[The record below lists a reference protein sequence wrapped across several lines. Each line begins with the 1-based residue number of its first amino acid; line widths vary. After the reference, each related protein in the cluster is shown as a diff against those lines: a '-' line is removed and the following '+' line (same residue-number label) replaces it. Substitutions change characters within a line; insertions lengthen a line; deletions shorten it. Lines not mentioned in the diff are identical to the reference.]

1 MKIHTFGFV
10 SALLI
15 KFTFAVQSPD
25 EFFAQAD
32 DTPELV
38 NFELEW
44 SVEGHVQDDP
54 SLPIT
59 IFEGEHITLRH
70 NIKNNEDFQ
79 FTVIG
84 LGGSFR
90 DFQTGEVRVNL
101 TANSVGPVE
110 FDSGDTHA
118 IRQIMTAG
126 LAADTY
132 FLSPLV
138 YVTIGDQMKAI
149 QAAGKVIVVES
160 VPILIFEPRF
170 LFLEVLFLGFAA
182 FIGKSIYGTFF
193 RKNTV
198 HHAATQRA
206 ESGKSTSYDPSWIPS
221 HLQKP
226 QASLPNKRARK
237 AY

>member
-1 MKIHTFGFV
+1 MKIHTFGLI

-15 KFTFAVQSPD
+15 KNAFAIQSPD
-25 EFFAQAD
+25 EFFGQAD

-44 SVEGHVQDDP
+44 TVEGHSDDDP
-54 SLPIT
+54 SLPLT
-59 IFEGEHITLRH
+59 ISEGEHITLRH
-70 NIKNNEDFQ
+70 NIKNNENFE

-90 DFQTGEVRVNL
+90 DFQTGEIRVNL

-110 FDSGDTHA
+110 FNSGDTHI
-118 IRQIMTAG
+118 IRQILTAG

-149 QAAGKVIVVES
+149 QAAGKVIVVET
-160 VPILIFEPRF
+160 VPILIFEPKF
-170 LFLEVLFLGFAA
+170 LFLEVLFLGLAA
-182 FIGKSIYGTFF
+182 FVGKAIYATFF
-193 RKNTV
+193 TKYTV
-198 HHAATQRA
+198 HRTATPRA
-206 ESGKSTSYDPSWIPS
+206 DSGKSTSYDPSWIPS
-221 HLQKP
+221 HLQKL